1 MVMQVRTVCNE
12 ALCIAEN
19 IIHPRLPV
27 VGIETLSQCVTDK
40 HLQAHDMD
48 VQPPGFVHRL
58 DLGFSDE
65 RNEFELNRDTD
76 DEAHS
81 TSDTVPFGVVSEASR
96 GLPLL
101 ATDSSITDERTELSV
116 PDVSLPDE
124 ERAREFLDI
133 AEVADVDNQLDMTS
147 PTSGQE
153 LDKSDSVSLTS
164 AASSFAVSPNL
175 TALSRAVLSP
185 VGEDNEAVEAPID
198 SAAAPSSESHVVK
211 EKSPDRSYSEPQQSS
226 HKRRHSTASSA
237 NGDSESEGGEIEV

>member
-1 MVMQVRTVCNE
+1 MCNE

-27 VGIETLSQCVTDK
+27 VGVEALSQCVTDK

-48 VQPPGFVHRL
+48 VEPPGFVHRL
-58 DLGFSDE
+58 DLGFSGE
-65 RNEFELNRDTD
+65 RNEFQLNRDD
-76 DEAHS
+76 DVHS
-81 TSDTVPFGVVSEASR
+81 TSDTVPCGVVSEASR

-101 ATDSSITDERTELSV
+101 ATESSITDERTELSV

-133 AEVADVDNQLDMTS
+133 AEVADVDNQVDMTS

-153 LDKSDSVSLTS
+153 LDKSDSLSLIS

-185 VGEDNEAVEAPID
+185 VREDAADDQAVETPTD
-198 SAAAPSSESHVVK
+198 SAAVPSSESDVMK
-211 EKSPDRSYSEPQQSS
+211 EKSPDRSHSEPQQSS